1 MRSSSTSLSSTASS
15 SIPFSSSTILLCRPT
30 TDNVATMAQGHRQV
44 MQMTS
49 TQISNSSNP
58 KLMSNPNNAINMH
71 SDQYYQY
78 LRTVLPPIPH
88 VIEKLSFTDLN
99 SWGCCLNLALLT
111 STDCLKWLAEFQ
123 DITKTDW
130 KIEKSLAP
138 HGNGTNEGGSS
149 SVSSIGWGVI
159 YRCNPAQSRKCNDMP
174 STSANNGSFK
184 ECTARLE
191 MKIINQSSVKD
202 QQPHKTNRQYPCTVN
217 IHFYHNHKTL
227 SSFSSSAL
235 TNSTSIASLP
245 SSSTNLESQRSHQS
259 SNPTLVAFSQNNVT
273 NHHALNSNGNMVY
286 HQDAVVHSSTS
297 SSDNL
302 TNSNSQMKP
311 QLHHRHLVEKQQP
324 QQQPS
329 NPNPNAAMSNPNA
342 ATSSNQDVTTSY
354 SHIQELKMNDAYMVN
369 ALAEAAAVTRA
380 TAVAAKSNSHC
391 QNLQSSK

>member
-30 TDNVATMAQGHRQV
+30 DNVATMAQGHRQV
-44 MQMTS
+44 MQMTTTS
-49 TQISNSSNP
+49 PISNSNNS

-130 KIEKSLAP
+130 KIEKNLVP
-138 HGNGTNEGGSS
+138 HGNGPNEGGSS

-159 YRCNPAQSRKCNDMP
+159 YRCNPAQSRKLSNIP
-174 STSANNGSFK
+174 STSANSCSSK

-191 MKIINQSSVKD
+191 MKLMNHSSFKD
-202 QQPHKTNRQYPCTVN
+202 QQPHKINRQYPCTVN

-227 SSFSSSAL
+227 SSFASSAL
-235 TNSTSIASLP
+235 TTSTSIASLP
-245 SSSTNLESQRSHQS
+245 SSSMNLESQRSHQS
-259 SNPTLVAFSQNNVT
+259 SNTTHVAFSQNNVT
-273 NHHALNSNGNMVY
+273 NNHALNVNGNMVY

-302 TNSNSQMKP
+302 TNPNSQMKP
-311 QLHHRHLVEKQQP
+311 QLHHRQLVERQQP
-324 QQQPS
+324 QQKPS
-329 NPNPNAAMSNPNA
+329 NPNPNS

-354 SHIQELKMNDAYMVN
+354 SHIQELKMNDAYMIN

-380 TAVAAKSNSHC
+380 TAVAAKSNSPC